1 MKKPLLILLPLLLAA
16 AVAPVRSSPSTGP
29 AAPVRVNLLV
39 DGIGKIRSFPAVLA
53 ERLGYFGDEGLLVTL
68 VEIRDDIPTDEML
81 VDGRIDAAMA
91 YYHHTIVSQAAG
103 RLTEAIVTL
112 GVTPGARVLVATASR
127 DKFKSLADLKGSRI
141 IAGGPG
147 SSKTAIANAL
157 LIKGGNS
164 IADYTRLAPEE
175 RDKILQALQQG
186 KADLV
191 VAPNPDGD
199 YYQSKGA
206 AVVFADLTTPEQ
218 TRRWF
223 GTLFPTNCIY
233 MSNAFAQ
240 AHRETAQRLANAFVK
255 TLRFI
260 NTHRPEEIAAL
271 MPKEFAG
278 KDKKA
283 YIAALTEEMPM
294 FATDGLMPDGAAKT
308 EWEILAAGNPRY
320 KAVDLAKT
328 YTNEFAAAAL
338 ARSHP

>member
-1 MKKPLLILLPLLLAA
+1 MKKTLLIILPLLVAA
-16 AVAPVRSSPSTGP
+16 AAAPVRSSPATGA
-29 AAPVRVNLLV
+29 AAPIRVNLLV

-68 VEIRDDIPTDEML
+68 VEIRDDVPTDEIL
-81 VDGRIDAAMA
+81 ADGRVDAAMA
-91 YYHHTIVSQAAG
+91 YYHHTIVSQASG
-103 RLTEAIVTL
+103 KLTEAIVTL
-112 GVTPGARVLVATASR
+112 GVTPGARVLVATAAR
-127 DKFKSLADLKGSRI
+127 ARFNSLADLKGSRI

-157 LIKGGNS
+157 LIKGGHS

-206 AVVFADLTTPEQ
+206 ATVFADLTTPEQ
-218 TRRWF
+218 TTKWF

-233 MSNAFAQ
+233 MSSSFAES
-240 AHRETAQRLANAFVK
+240 HREVAQRLANAFVK

-260 NTHRPEEIAAL
+260 NTHRPEEIAAA
-271 MPKEFAG
+271 MPREFAG

-283 YIAALTEEMPM
+283 YLAALTEEMPM
-294 FATDGLMPDGAAKT
+294 FATDGLMPGDAART
-308 EWEILAAGNPRY
+308 EWEILAAGNPKY
-320 KAVDLAKT
+320 KDVDLAKT

-338 ARSHP
+338 ARSAP